1 MGVAKERLPS
11 MMVLMRPGV
20 DEDVHCDNSARVSC
34 APNPSLSAP
43 SKHLPHSTRGS
54 LPKN

>member
-11 MMVLMRPGV
+11 MMMLLLMRPGV
-20 DEDVHCDNSARVSC
+20 REDEHCDNSARVSC
-34 APNPSLSAP
+34 APQTLAV
-43 SKHLPHSTRGS
+43 LPPSTRGS